1 MFNLYAA
8 IIAFWSLQ
16 QQEKLLPILGEEVS
30 KDNSSAVKVKKGFHF
45 VLSNLKGFS

>member
-16 QQEKLLPILGEEVS
+16 QQEKLLSILGEEVS
-30 KDNSSAVKVKKGFHF
+30 KDNPSAVKVKKGFHF